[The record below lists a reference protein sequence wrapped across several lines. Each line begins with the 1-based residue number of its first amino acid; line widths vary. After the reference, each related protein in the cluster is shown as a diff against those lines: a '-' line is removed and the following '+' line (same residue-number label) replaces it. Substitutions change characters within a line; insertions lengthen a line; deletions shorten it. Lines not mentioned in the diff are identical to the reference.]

1 MKTRIV
7 RIGNSKGIRIPKLFL
22 EDAGLGEEVD
32 ITVQGKSLVI
42 RSVKNPR
49 EGWAVAFK
57 KMAERGDDALLDGD
71 ISDLTTWDK
80 EEWEWE

>member
-42 RSVKNPR
+42 KSVKNPR
-49 EGWAVAFK
+49 EGWAAAFK